1 MEIESKKKTDP
12 ETEKRDKERK
22 NFKTYGIVA
31 LVVTLLI
38 IIIVVVIM
46 YFNKVEPATPLK
58 ELPEGTKLRIL
69 HFGDCY
75 NIQEEDDKGGAARF
89 ITALEHYGEDANGTD
104 HVTVFAGDMFG
115 PSLISTV

>member
-1 MEIESKKKTDP
+1 M
-12 ETEKRDKERK
+12 
-22 NFKTYGIVA
+22 
-31 LVVTLLI
+31 VTLLI

-89 ITALEHYGEDANGTD
+89 ITALEHYREDANGTD

>member
-1 MEIESKKKTDP
+1 MEIESKSKKDP
-12 ETEKRDKERK
+12 EAEKRDKEKK
-22 NFKTYGIVA
+22 NFKTYGIIA

-46 YFNKVEPATPLK
+46 YFNRVAAATPLK

-75 NIQEEDDKGGAARF
+75 NI
-89 ITALEHYGEDANGTD
+89 
-104 HVTVFAGDMFG
+104 
-115 PSLISTV
+115 